1 MVFGRVGRHHDFG
14 ALCAFCSFV
23 LKGEEVFEGRGPF
36 FSSRDSCW
44 TCLCVFQFL
53 LRCIFFGIFNS
64 GVALFVFS
72 CVVPI
77 FSHDMGHNDVVSCAV
92 ASRVAGERFA
102 RFVFVSFSVAIMV
115 VLQFK
120 PIVCSSV
127 VAQVLSCIFFAL
139 DNLPNE
145 STVCPVMLQM
155 MAAAWVRNLR
165 L

>member
-1 MVFGRVGRHHDFG
+1 MFF
-14 ALCAFCSFV
+14 ACFN
-23 LKGEEVFEGRGPF
+23 F
-36 FSSRDSCW
+36 FSR
-44 TCLCVFQFL
+44 CVFS
-53 LRCIFFGIFNS
+53 GIFKS

-102 RFVFVSFSVAIMV
+102 RFVFVSFSVAVMV

-127 VAQVLSCIFFAL
+127 VAQVLSRSFFAL
-139 DNLPNE
+139 ENLTNE
-145 STVCPVMLQM
+145 SMSCDAANDGRSMGEESAVVIKMITISSTMLRRKIKSGQT
-155 MAAAWVRNLR
+155 RGGNP
-165 L
+165 